1 MDPYAVL
8 QVAKD
13 ATPEEVR
20 QAWLAGIRRSPP
32 DRDPEAFGK
41 LREAYDFLRDPLRA
55 RSERLFGAPDIKSFS
70 DLAEKLPREKEW
82 LGPAAWL
89 QLLGEGRP

>member
-8 QVAKD
+8 RVAPD

-20 QAWLAGIRRSPP
+20 QAWLAGVRRSPP
-32 DRDPEAFGK
+32 DRDPEAFGR
-41 LREAYDFLRDPLRA
+41 LREAYDLLRDPLRA
-55 RSERLFGAPDIKSFS
+55 RSERLFGAPDVRSLS
-70 DLAEKLPREKEW
+70 DLAEKLPEEKNW

-89 QLLGEGRP
+89 RLLGEGRP

>member
-8 QVAKD
+8 RVAPD
-13 ATPEEVR
+13 ATPEEIR

-55 RSERLFGAPDIKSFS
+55 RSERLFGAPNVTSLS
-70 DLAEKLPREKEW
+70 DLAEKLPGEKKW
-82 LGPAAWL
+82 VGPAAWL
-89 QLLGEGRP
+89 RLLGEGRP